1 MDDITRE
8 LTDLVAAKFK
18 VSPDRV
24 RLDSDFIADF
34 GADSLALVELVM
46 ALEERLGV
54 RIDDGEADVVRTFG
68 DAVALAKSKT
78 AA

>member
-8 LTDLVAAKFK
+8 LTDLVATKFK
-18 VSPDRV
+18 VPPERV
-24 RLDSDFIADF
+24 RLESDFIADF

-54 RIDDGEADVVRTFG
+54 RIEDEEAERVRTFA
-68 DAVALAKSKT
+68 DAVALAKTKS

>member
-8 LTDLVAAKFK
+8 LRELVALKFK
-18 VSPDRV
+18 VPPERI
-24 RLDSDFIADF
+24 RLESDFVVDL

-46 ALEERLGV
+46 ALEERLGIS
-54 RIDDGEADVVRTFG
+54 IDESEADVVRTFG
-68 DAVALAKSKT
+68 DAVALAKAKS